1 MTDAAGGPSPAAEA
15 AAPAVLAAAADLIE
29 GRGWAQGE
37 HEDAAGRLCMLG
49 AIRAAVYGA
58 PVLGAADDPRFG
70 LALAAERLAAAR
82 CGRDLT
88 GFNDS
93 AGRTRAEVL
102 AVLRAEGPG

>member
-1 MTDAAGGPSPAAEA
+1 M
-15 AAPAVLAAAADLIE
+15 
-29 GRGWAQGE
+29 R
-37 HEDAAGRLCMLG
+37 RLR
-49 AIRAAVYGA
+49 RA
-58 PVLGAADDPRFG
+58 G

-93 AGRTRAEVL
+93 AGRTLAEVL